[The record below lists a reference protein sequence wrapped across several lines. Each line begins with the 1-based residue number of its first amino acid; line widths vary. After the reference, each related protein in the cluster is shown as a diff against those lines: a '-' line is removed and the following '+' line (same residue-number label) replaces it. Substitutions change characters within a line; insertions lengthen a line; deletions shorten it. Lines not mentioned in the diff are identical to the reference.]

1 MSQIRN
7 GNGTSS
13 GAVGVKDSKAKEH
26 DAVVAAVDQSSL
38 LSNSL
43 SSLFF
48 KNLQVS
54 KGDRADER
62 LRSEVIDNMD
72 DDLPPPPRHTTKERS
87 KEKEVEKGR
96 EKDSVSEMPVHR
108 GMDDLD
114 ASVLTMDS
122 MTAPSLPPSSSSSI
136 SDTMDSRRKETAAAV
151 AQMKSKLRNM
161 GMLGATGEVARKID
175 RSKQTSRHEDSAV
188 QSTSGSADPVPTK
201 AVPVPVPVTTVMA
214 DAQPKLSFAAVDE
227 SKLPPSPPLISELG
241 NVTNRS
247 RSRSRSVSPK
257 RQGVPI
263 PVFKDSD
270 DDDDDD
276 EADDEDYGSIQ
287 GTIAFGAAIDCNGS
301 RSSKGSTPVK
311 DVIETLCIEAESDQE
326 SVDVKVERTSS
337 SPPLPQSRGSEE
349 DDLRIASPLPSPV
362 GIAVT
367 GFPPSSTTSSAASS
381 PKKKSSGADA
391 ALRIDDEENKQE
403 KALREK
409 IQEQEDKLRAKAAQC
424 KQIIRCLQ

>member
-108 GMDDLD
+108 GVDDLD

-122 MTAPSLPPSSSSSI
+122 MTAHSLPPSSSSSI

-201 AVPVPVPVTTVMA
+201 AVPVPVPVPVTTVMA

-227 SKLPPSPPLISELG
+227 SNLPPSPPLISELG

-270 DDDDDD
+270 ED
-276 EADDEDYGSIQ
+276 E
-287 GTIAFGAAIDCNGS
+287 
-301 RSSKGSTPVK
+301 K
-311 DVIETLCIEAESDQE
+311 
-326 SVDVKVERTSS
+326 
-337 SPPLPQSRGSEE
+337 
-349 DDLRIASPLPSPV
+349 
-362 GIAVT
+362 
-367 GFPPSSTTSSAASS
+367 
-381 PKKKSSGADA
+381 
-391 ALRIDDEENKQE
+391 
-403 KALREK
+403 
-409 IQEQEDKLRAKAAQC
+409 
-424 KQIIRCLQ
+424 